1 MFFLKN
7 IILSYREK
15 GMSRKLINL
24 MGGSFSLRMR
34 SIEGVY
40 LKDLSCVFRIK
51 ADLHLRKDEQIRFR

>member
-1 MFFLKN
+1 
-7 IILSYREK
+7 
-15 GMSRKLINL
+15 MSRKLINL

-51 ADLHLRKDEQIRFR
+51 ADLHLHKDEQIRFR